1 MNNFI
6 SSNWHKFYK
15 SLAVILPLLATIVI
29 AVADYYTAQNLIPT
43 SMLPVVVGVTSVLG
57 WIIKQPSLR
66 EGL

>member
-1 MNNFI
+1 M
-6 SSNWHKFYK
+6 
-15 SLAVILPLLATIVI
+15 LLPLLATIII

-66 EGL
+66 E